1 MRACTCGSVG
11 RLETSRPQVSAPDP
25 TRSKLRGTQ
34 IVLLHSK
41 TLVATLVALL
51 LLTGTLASRP
61 AMAQEASGAQL
72 RIAVVNLQDVIE
84 QSEARKAKYAELEK
98 LRATLQ
104 TDLDALAAK
113 IEKAQKDF
121 EASATKLGEDE
132 RIERK
137 TQIET
142 DITNWKAEMEK
153 RQRQVD
159 TEEKKIMKEVFDK
172 VDATIKAIAEKENYH
187 LVLRAGAL
195 PSGSVLYYSPTVDI
209 TSKVLGEINKK

>member
-1 MRACTCGSVG
+1 M
-11 RLETSRPQVSAPDP
+11 
-25 TRSKLRGTQ
+25 
-34 IVLLHSK
+34 LLHSK
-41 TLVATLVALL
+41 TLTAMMVAMV
-51 LLTGTLASRP
+51 LLTGAF
-61 AMAQEASGAQL
+61 AGKAAAEDAASGAQL
-72 RIAVVNLQDVIE
+72 RIAVVNLQEVIE
-84 QSEARKAKYAELEK
+84 QSDNRKAKYEGLEK
-98 LRATLQ
+98 LRASLQ

-121 EASATKLGEDE
+121 EASATKLSDDE
-132 RIERK
+132 RLERK

-159 TEEKKIMKEVFDK
+159 TEEKKIMKEVFDN
-172 VDATIKAIAEKENYH
+172 VDETIKAIAEKENYH

-209 TSKVLGEINKK
+209 TSKVLGELNKK

>member
-1 MRACTCGSVG
+1 M
-11 RLETSRPQVSAPDP
+11 
-25 TRSKLRGTQ
+25 
-34 IVLLHSK
+34 LLHSK
-41 TLVATLVALL
+41 TLTAMTVALL
-51 LLTGTLASRP
+51 LLTGTFASRA

-72 RIAVVNLQDVIE
+72 RIAVVNLQEVIE
-84 QSEARKAKYAELEK
+84 QSDARKAKYADLEK